1 MPLNGKVILKQL
13 KSQKSIIKLSF
24 IKPMKNIRS
33 AIQLSDL
40 CFSWG
45 NSANDFN
52 FKLNNFVLPVN
63 TSGIILGSS
72 GSGKSTLL
80 GIISGIIK
88 PNVGVIKVLGEDLF
102 KMTGSQ
108 RDRFRADNI
117 GIIFQQFN
125 LIPYLSTLE
134 NVLLPLRLSLK
145 RRISCGS
152 SKEQYIYEA
161 KKLLD
166 ALGVSS
172 KKFGNQL
179 ASTLS
184 VGQQQRV
191 AAARAFIGSPPLI
204 IADEP
209 TSSLDEISE
218 TDFLKQL
225 FKQTSTNKTTL
236 LLVSHNKKII
246 PKFNKSFEITDI
258 IQSTLSQ
265 KI

>member
-1 MPLNGKVILKQL
+1 
-13 KSQKSIIKLSF
+13 
-24 IKPMKNIRS
+24 MKNIKS
-33 AIQLSDL
+33 AIQLSNL
-40 CFSWG
+40 YFSWG
-45 NSANDFN
+45 TSAYDFN
-52 FKLNNFVLPVN
+52 FKLNNFILPIN
-63 TSGIILGSS
+63 ASGIIFGSS
-72 GSGKSTLL
+72 GLGKSTLL
-80 GIISGIIK
+80 GIISGITK
-88 PNVGVIKVLGEDLF
+88 PNAGVVEILGQDLC
-102 KMTGSQ
+102 KMTSSQ

-117 GIIFQQFN
+117 GMIFQQFN
-125 LIPYLSTLE
+125 LIPYLSTIE

-172 KKFGNQL
+172 KKFGTQL
-179 ASTLS
+179 ANTLS

-209 TSSLDEISE
+209 TSSLDEKSE
-218 TDFLKQL
+218 SDFLQQL

-246 PKFNKSFEITDI
+246 PKFNRSFEITNI
-258 IQSTLSQ
+258 IHSTLTQ
-265 KI
+265 KT

>member
-1 MPLNGKVILKQL
+1 MLVLLQI
-13 KSQKSIIKLSF
+13 F
-24 IKPMKNIRS
+24 PMH
-33 AIQLSDL
+33 
-40 CFSWG
+40 
-45 NSANDFN
+45 
-52 FKLNNFVLPVN
+52 
-63 TSGIILGSS
+63 
-72 GSGKSTLL
+72 
-80 GIISGIIK
+80 
-88 PNVGVIKVLGEDLF
+88 LF

-191 AAARAFIGSPPLI
+191 AAARAMANSPKLI

-209 TSSLDEISE
+209 TYC
-218 TDFLKQL
+218 T
-225 FKQTSTNKTTL
+225 
-236 LLVSHNKKII
+236 
-246 PKFNKSFEITDI
+246 
-258 IQSTLSQ
+258 
-265 KI
+265 